1 MSRCAKS
8 VRVRFVVE
16 DNKRKT
22 WRLTAF
28 NDEVDV
34 DTIVEDENGAS
45 IEEKMLMANKM
56 NFFFSTNNVIKCV
69 KKNQ

>member
-1 MSRCAKS
+1 MSRYAKS
-8 VRVRFVVE
+8 VSIRFVVKD
-16 DNKRKT
+16 DNRKT

-28 NDEVDV
+28 NDEVD
-34 DTIVEDENGAS
+34 TIVEGENGAS

-56 NFFFSTNNVIKCV
+56 NFFSTNNAIKCV